1 MSDFK
6 IPAVL
11 KHLPPS
17 KSPAFIAFC
26 VFIAPLKA
34 CQGFQASVPDSDD
47 CFPRFL
53 HQNGQNIHHFTH
65 FEQHEFL
72 KLITLT
78 NVSEK
83 KATLELNRNTRER
96 VHWKGL
102 HTHLQAH
109 PALEISSLTSPRL
122 TTPRFPPFREKA
134 PIILRVSVKKNIYI
148 Y

>member
-53 HQNGQNIHHFTH
+53 HQNGQNIHRFTH

-83 KATLELNRNTRER
+83 KATLELSRNTR

-102 HTHLQAH
+102 HTHLQAY
-109 PALEISSLTSPRL
+109 PALDISSLTSPRL
-122 TTPRFPPFREKA
+122 TTPRFTPFREKA
-134 PIILRVSVKKNIYI
+134 LIILRVPV
-148 Y
+148 

>member
-53 HQNGQNIHHFTH
+53 HQNGQNIHRFTH

-83 KATLELNRNTRER
+83 KATLELSRNTR

-102 HTHLQAH
+102 HTHLQAY
-109 PALEISSLTSPRL
+109 PALDISSLTSPRL
-122 TTPRFPPFREKA
+122 TTPRFTPFREKA
-134 PIILRVSVKKNIYI
+134 LRVPV
-148 Y
+148 

>member
-11 KHLPPS
+11 IHLPPS

-83 KATLELNRNTRER
+83 KATLELSRNTRESPLE
-96 VHWKGL
+96 GA
-102 HTHLQAH
+102 THP
-109 PALEISSLTSPRL
+109 PAG
-122 TTPRFPPFREKA
+122 TPCSRNLKPDIA
-134 PIILRVSVKKNIYI
+134 
-148 Y
+148 

>member
-53 HQNGQNIHHFTH
+53 HQMVKTFT
-65 FEQHEFL
+65 
-72 KLITLT
+72 I
-78 NVSEK
+78 
-83 KATLELNRNTRER
+83 
-96 VHWKGL
+96 
-102 HTHLQAH
+102 
-109 PALEISSLTSPRL
+109 SLTLS
-122 TTPRFPPFREKA
+122 
-134 PIILRVSVKKNIYI
+134 SMNS
-148 Y
+148 

>member
-34 CQGFQASVPDSDD
+34 CLGFQASVPDSDD

-83 KATLELNRNTRER
+83 KATLELSRNTRESPLE
-96 VHWKGL
+96 GA
-102 HTHLQAH
+102 THP
-109 PALEISSLTSPRL
+109 PAG
-122 TTPRFPPFREKA
+122 TPRSRDLKPDIA
-134 PIILRVSVKKNIYI
+134 
-148 Y
+148 

>member
-34 CQGFQASVPDSDD
+34 FQGFQASVPDSDD

-83 KATLELNRNTRER
+83 KAILELSRTVR
-96 VHWKGL
+96 VHGKGL
-102 HTHLQAH
+102 HAHRQAH
-109 PALEISSLTSPRL
+109 PALEFSSLASPRL
-122 TTPRFPPFREKA
+122 TTPRFPPFREEA
-134 PIILRVSVKKNIYI
+134 PIILRAQVKKN
-148 Y
+148 